1 MGMKKEALQRLL
13 EKIDSTN
20 RRKRNLW
27 KPKVNQD
34 GSQCKSTVRI
44 LPYEHSED
52 GNPFQQLYFY
62 YDIGT
67 MVGERSLVAPF
78 QSYGEPDP
86 ILDFLTELRSESND
100 KDSYRLWKSLQPKM
114 RVYAPVLVRD
124 EESEGVQWWGFS
136 PTVLKQFLTFI
147 LDEENED
154 VDITDPQNGLD
165 VYIYTEKNA
174 GKKYYD
180 TTITFARKESPV
192 LGSKSSPDEEGIKNL
207 LGDIEEIHSVFPPK
221 PVDELEKI
229 LIRLRQKAFESS
241 ATEEEISDS
250 GTEVGG
256 DFSASD
262 DKDDVMAR
270 LQAAMED

>member
-1 MGMKKEALQRLL
+1 MGMDKEALQRLL
-13 EKIDSTN
+13 DKIDSTN

-44 LPYEHSED
+44 LPYSHAED

-86 ILDFLTELRSESND
+86 ILDFLTELRNESND
-100 KDSYRLWKSLQPKM
+100 RESYRLWKSLQPKM

-124 EESEGVQWWGFS
+124 QESEGVQWWGFS

-147 LDEENED
+147 LDDENED
-154 VDITDPQNGLD
+154 VDITDPKSGLD
-165 VYIYTEKNA
+165 VNIYTEKNA

-180 TTITFARKESPV
+180 TTISFSRKETPIF
-192 LGSKSSPDEEGIKNL
+192 GTKSSPDEDKITEL
-207 LGDIEEIHSVFPPK
+207 LQDIEEISSVFPPK

-229 LIRLRQKAFESS
+229 LVRLRQKAFESS
-241 ATEEEISDS
+241 ATEEEVSDS
-250 GTEVGG
+250 GTEKGG
-256 DFSASD
+256 SSSSSYDE
-262 DKDDVMAR
+262 DDVMAK